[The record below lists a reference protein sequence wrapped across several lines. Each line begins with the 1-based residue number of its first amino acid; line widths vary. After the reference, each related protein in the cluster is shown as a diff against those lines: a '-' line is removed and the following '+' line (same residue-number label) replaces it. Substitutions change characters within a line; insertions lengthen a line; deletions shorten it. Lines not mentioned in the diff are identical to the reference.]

1 MIIEYIMEV
10 HFDNNLLLSP
20 ISIIISIFINVATM
34 GNSTFYDF
42 LLSTFVDKGVE
53 MVERA
58 YIIKIQ
64 DLVTKELEE

>member
-20 ISIIISIFINVATM
+20 SSIIISIFINVATM

-58 YIIKIQ
+58 YIIKI
-64 DLVTKELEE
+64 

>member
-58 YIIKIQ
+58 YIIKI
-64 DLVTKELEE
+64 